1 MSKTSRE
8 YLMENLEEA
17 LRLEVKTDPQAVR
30 DQALWCGIKP
40 GLRVLDAGC
49 GPGKVTSILH
59 EMIQPGGEILG
70 VDYSEARI
78 AHAKKT
84 YAPSDGISFMLHDLR
99 EPFHHGGHFDL
110 IWVRFVLE
118 YNLSESRKIVENLD
132 SLLKPGGVLC
142 LLDLDYNCL
151 THYEL
156 PERMESVLVRLMKSL
171 EGNFNFDPYAGRRLY
186 ARLYDLGYED
196 IQVRLLAHHL
206 IYGEAKDHDMFNWV
220 KKVEVVTRKAREAF
234 VDYPGGEKAFF
245 KDFQSFFVHPR
256 RLTYTPLIICRGIKP
271 TLPRSRPEK

>member
-78 AHAKKT
+78 AHAKDAYKRQ
-84 YAPSDGISFMLHDLR
+84 PDMKFVLRDLKEPMHDL
-99 EPFHHGGHFDL
+99 GLFDL
-110 IWVRFVLE
+110 IWVRFLLE
-118 YNLSESRKIVENLD
+118 YHRNESFHIVESLH
-132 SLLKPGGVLC
+132 SLLKPGGTLC

-156 PERMESVLVRLMKSL
+156 PERMESVLIRLMKRL
-171 EGNFNFDPYAGRRLY
+171 EADFNFDPYAGRRLY
-186 ARLYDLGYED
+186 AHLYDLGHED

-206 IYGEAKDHDMFNWV
+206 IYGEPKDHDMFNWV

-245 KDFQSFFVHPR
+245 EDFQSFFVHPR